1 VKPRRLLP
9 LLSAA
14 AGGAVAAGATWVL
27 ALNGYG

>member
-1 VKPRRLLP
+1 VKARRLLP

-14 AGGAVAAGATWVL
+14 AGGALGVVVTWVL